1 VGQVFLQNMGAFV
14 LLLSLVV
21 RLLSAPA
28 HPWWK
33 SYRRWVQVAFFQ
45 HVAFWVTINQHL
57 GVQ

>member
-1 VGQVFLQNMGAFV
+1 MLRVQVFLQNMGAFV

-33 SYRRWVQVAFFQ
+33 SYRHWTHCVVSKGG
-45 HVAFWVTINQHL
+45 VKGVTFST
-57 GVQ
+57 